1 MIEYLSAVGLKEYV
15 DEEKLQNLI
24 SKIVTSPTNKY
35 ITNFKDD
42 QHIKVEYE
50 KRYNDKMGLIVRGNL
65 TDTEELVINFF
76 MPYALSEET
85 IDIVEADVEQRDQ
98 DFLYHV
104 YCEDIET
111 GTQMDFSLQNV
122 MDFLD
127 VEEEK
132 GVYIEGTQLM
142 GLSIDGKII
151 LNVDKDEIETE
162 MEIEEDEW
170 RRELLKKARQGDEE
184 AQELLEIEAEEIED
198 IIEERLQEEDLFSIL
213 EGFYMPIGSQD
224 AMYSVLGTIK
234 KVNEWE
240 NSLTGE
246 IVYNMVIDSIGI
258 VFEVCINK
266 EDLVGEPME
275 GMRFLGTCWIQG
287 KLLFS

>member
-1 MIEYLSAVGLKEYV
+1 MIEYLAAVGLKEYV
-15 DEEKLQNLI
+15 DEEKLQELI

-42 QHIKVEYE
+42 KHIKVEYE
-50 KRYNDKMGLIVRGNL
+50 KRYNDKMGLIVRGSL

-76 MPYALSEET
+76 MPYALSEQT

-142 GLSIDGKII
+142 GLSIDGKVI
-151 LNVDKDEIETE
+151 LNVDKDDIEAE

-213 EGFYMPIGSQD
+213 EGFFMPIGSQD
-224 AMYSVLGTIK
+224 GIYSVLGTIK
-234 KVNEWE
+234 EVNEYE

-246 IVYNMVIDSIGI
+246 WIYNMVVDSIGI

-266 EDLVGEPME
+266 KDLVGEPME
-275 GMRFLGTCWIQG
+275 GMRFLGSCWVQG